1 MMKWL
6 DYLII
11 KYLIL
16 WNYIYIETNNM
27 EFANIIKQTKEINKD
42 FIGNPSS
49 ERDEDFIIAFAY
61 ILINA
66 NKANKVH
73 FKTVNA
79 LTRNDYVLELQNTK
93 EHFNRVMNR
102 IINSNAKLLDVINQ
116 EENCL
121 ENKNKEELIEIIRKL
136 NPAAK

>member
-1 MMKWL
+1 MEL
-6 DYLII
+6 
-11 KYLIL
+11 
-16 WNYIYIETNNM
+16 YIETNNM
-27 EFANIIKQTKEINKD
+27 EFADIIKQAKEINKD
-42 FIGNPSS
+42 FIGNPSN
-49 ERDEDFIIAFAY
+49 EKDEDFIIAFAC

-79 LTRNDYVLELQNTK
+79 LTRNNYVLELQNTK

-102 IINSNAKLLDVINQ
+102 IINGKAKLLDVINQ

-121 ENKNKEELIEIIRKL
+121 ENKTKEELIAIIKSM